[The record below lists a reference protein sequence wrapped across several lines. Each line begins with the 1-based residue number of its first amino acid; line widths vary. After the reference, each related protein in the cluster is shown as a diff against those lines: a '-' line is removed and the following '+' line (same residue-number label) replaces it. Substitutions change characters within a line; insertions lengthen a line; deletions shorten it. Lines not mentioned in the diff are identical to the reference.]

1 MQPESSH
8 QAQNT
13 VPNALTLQLRILSH
27 LIYNFLSYFTI
38 GAAMAVVPMYV
49 HNQLAYSSVIAGLTI
64 SMQYVATLISRPF
77 AGKLADNGPKRS
89 VKLGLLLSTIGSVFM
104 LLSALSTKLAF
115 LSLLLLIVSRLLLG
129 CSESFVSTGV
139 VMWATGKVGMSYT
152 AKVISWSGVTTY
164 TGLALGA
171 PLGAVIYKHV
181 GFFPVAIMT
190 GLLSLLG
197 LYLTRRST
205 EVSITAG
212 KRLPFSSVL
221 KSVANYGLTLALG
234 SIGFGVIATFITLY
248 YASYDWNNAALALTG
263 FSLAFVFSRIFF
275 SGFIDRV
282 GGYKVAFVSFFVEAL
297 GLLTLWLA
305 YDPLYAFIGATLTG
319 AGFSLIFP
327 ALGVEAVGLVP
338 ATNRGS
344 ALGAYTVF
352 LDVAL
357 ALVGPVA
364 GLLIDNFGYSSV
376 YLFGAIAAIAAIAMT
391 RFLQRRAQLHWG

>member
-1 MQPESSH
+1 MQPESTH
-8 QAQNT
+8 QAQTT
-13 VPNALTLQLRILSH
+13 VHGALSLQLRILSH
-27 LIYNFLSYFTI
+27 LAYNFISYFTI

-49 HNQLAYSSVIAGLTI
+49 HNQLGYSSVIAGLAI

-89 VKLGLLLSTIGSVFM
+89 VSMGLLLSTVGSVFM
-104 LLSALSTKLAF
+104 LLAAFSTKLAL
-115 LSLLLLIVSRLLLG
+115 LSICFLIVSRLLLG
-129 CSESFVSTGV
+129 CSESFVSTGC

-164 TGLALGA
+164 MGLALGA
-171 PLGAVIYKHV
+171 PLGAVIYKYA
-181 GFFPVAIMT
+181 GLLPVAIMT
-190 GLLSLLG
+190 GALSALG
-197 LYLTRRST
+197 YCLARRAT
-205 EVSITAG
+205 EVEITAG

-234 SIGFGVIATFITLY
+234 SVGFGVIATFITLY
-248 YASYDWNNAALALTG
+248 YASYNWDNAALALTG

-275 SGFIDRV
+275 SSSIDRF
-282 GGYKVAFVSFFVEAL
+282 GGYKVAFVSFIIEAF
-297 GLLTLWLA
+297 GLIMLWLA
-305 YDPLYAFIGATLTG
+305 NDPIYALIGATLTG

-357 ALVGPVA
+357 ALIGPVA
-364 GLLIDNFGYSSV
+364 GALIDHFGYSSV
-376 YLFGAIAAIAAIAMT
+376 YLFGALAAVGAVIMT
-391 RFLQRRAQLHWG
+391 RFLQQRAQLHWG